1 MQTKPKTPH
10 GSPEPS
16 GNLDSGFFSELVG
29 LTTGFSK
36 QNADKTPSGS
46 LVPIEPDFDP
56 SESPEGVHEQRTQI
70 PFHKQGKVKTA
81 LLGALVAMPMGGL
94 GFMLFGGGEKPAE
107 VAKQAEPVATPP
119 PKAEF
124 AQDPRFGIVQ
134 SKLAMQDQEKMLTDA
149 AAKQEQDRLAKVAA
163 AGASPTN
170 PGAATTLPPSQTA
183 TKPTVAPTTAQTAEP
198 SPPTNVEPPPK
209 TEPAIVPK
217 SYPKPDSVA
226 IVPKPEP
233 QKVPQA
239 PVIKTPVIKPQPPTV
254 AAKPA
259 IVKQKLIASRA
270 EVTNPIAPMPRAAS
284 PSYRPASPTVQ
295 PTQVSWQQATNSGIG
310 VFGAKNASA
319 GTANPTAQALVI
331 PGSAPQPTSPNI
343 SQTRSS
349 RKIIAGQNRAVSL
362 ISPMQILANEQGQEV
377 LIQVDEGFVDS
388 AGGISIPAGTRIIA
402 DVTVASNGL
411 LRITTA
417 KALINNDEISISTG
431 SLILTGTNNAPV
443 FAQLKQFGQDEIGR
457 RDMQTFLAGA
467 VQGIGDVLTQPDTQT
482 QIAAN
487 GTAISSTTNKRDY
500 IGGILKGGGTP
511 ILQQWAQ
518 RNQAEVQRLE
528 GATRL
533 WHLPVGFKMSLVAVR
548 PFSVK

>member
-1 MQTKPKTPH
+1 MTQTPNKPHQPNSQQ
-10 GSPEPS
+10 GEPS
-16 GNLDSGFFSELVG
+16 GSLDSGFLCDLVG
-29 LTTGFSK
+29 TTSFG
-36 QNADKTPSGS
+36 NAQKGGDSPSS
-46 LVPIEPDFDP
+46 ILPP
-56 SESPEGVHEQRTQI
+56 SDQESHSPADAEAQRSQI
-70 PFHKQGKVKTA
+70 PAYKQGKVKTTLLFVGVA
-81 LLGALVAMPMGGL
+81 IPMGFLGVMLLGNGS
-94 GFMLFGGGEKPAE
+94 KPTE
-107 VAKQAEPVATPP
+107 VAKKTEPQANPAPKPAFEPDA
-119 PKAEF
+119 
-124 AQDPRFGIVQ
+124 RFGVVQ
-134 SKLAMQDQEKMLTDA
+134 NKLAMQDQNKMLEDA
-149 AAKQEQDRLAKVAA
+149 ARDQETARLKAAAEAGTANSGKAPELGTAAVAA
-163 AGASPTN
+163 KPEGSTASTP
-170 PGAATTLPPSQTA
+170 ATTPDTGATQPS
-183 TKPTVAPTTAQTAEP
+183 

-217 SYPKPDSVA
+217 SYPKPAPVSIA
-226 IVPKPEP
+226 SKPEP
-233 QKVPQA
+233 QKIAKALAPVVKSEPQA
-239 PVIKTPVIKPQPPTV
+239 
-254 AAKPA
+254 
-259 IVKQKLIASRA
+259 VKQRLSAAAVPPALI
-270 EVTNPIAPMPRAAS
+270 PRPSS
-284 PSYRPASPTVQ
+284 PSYSTVQ
-295 PTQVSWQQATNSGIG
+295 PTQVSWQQATNSAIG

-331 PGSAPQPTSPNI
+331 PGPAPQATSSNI

-362 ISPMQILANEQGQEV
+362 VSPMQILANEQGQEV

-417 KALINNDEISISTG
+417 KALINNEEISISTG

-443 FAQLKQFGQDEIGR
+443 FAQLRQFGQDEIGR

-467 VQGIGDVLTQPDTQT
+467 VQGIGDVLTQPNTQT

-487 GTAISSTTNKRDY
+487 GTAISTTNNSQSWL
-500 IGGILKGGGTP
+500 GGALKGGGTP

>member
-1 MQTKPKTPH
+1 MTQTPNKPHQPSSQQ
-10 GSPEPS
+10 GEPS
-16 GNLDSGFFSELVG
+16 GSLDSGFLCDLVG
-29 LTTGFSK
+29 TTSFGNAQKGGDSPSSILPPSDEESHSPTDAEAQRSK
-36 QNADKTPSGS
+36 
-46 LVPIEPDFDP
+46 
-56 SESPEGVHEQRTQI
+56 I
-70 PFHKQGKVKTA
+70 PAYKQGKVKTA
-81 LLGALVAMPMGGL
+81 LLFVGVAIPMGFV
-94 GFMLFGGGEKPAE
+94 GFMMFGNGSKPAE
-107 VAKQAEPVATPP
+107 IAKKPEPQATPA
-119 PKAEF
+119 PKAAFEP
-124 AQDPRFGIVQ
+124 DSRFGVVQ
-134 SKLAMQDQEKMLTDA
+134 NKLAMQDQNKMLEDA
-149 AAKQEQDRLAKVAA
+149 AKEQEAARMKSAAGTAA
-163 AGASPTN
+163 ANSGKAPA
-170 PGAATTLPPSQTA
+170 PGAATVAAKPEGSTTSTPAATPDAGSTPPSL
-183 TKPTVAPTTAQTAEP
+183 
-198 SPPTNVEPPPK
+198 PPTNVEPPPK
-209 TEPAIVPK
+209 PEPAIVPK
-217 SYPKPDSVA
+217 SYPKPSPVA
-226 IVPKPEP
+226 IAPKPEP
-233 QKVPQA
+233 QKIAKALA
-239 PVIKTPVIKPQPPTV
+239 PVVKPETPVVRQRLASRSSV
-254 AAKPA
+254 AAVPA
-259 IVKQKLIASRA
+259 
-270 EVTNPIAPMPRAAS
+270 APMPRASS

-331 PGSAPQPTSPNI
+331 PGSAPQPTNPNI